1 MGRRRRVPGTI
12 ERRGDTHRVR
22 LRIGGKRYVYTVK
35 TTDRRVADEF
45 AIKKDRELR
54 GQAERRTAGLVTGM
68 CLSALLKEYETN
80 VMPALAEGT
89 QAAYKDS
96 LKLLRRYFVEP
107 GEEEVFKDGDALP
120 AHRQDPAIDTVRAA
134 HVQAYMTW
142 RRTHRLDGETMAT
155 HNRTIQKDRAVL
167 HRIFNYA
174 DRLEYREGNPVGR
187 VQSPKPDERD
197 PVILTDA
204 QFEKLIEECAD
215 RPMLALYVLVLGET
229 GGRCKSEV
237 MWLQWDDVHLD
248 DGFLRIV
255 TGRNGHRTKGGKSRW
270 VPMTPRLV
278 AAFKQHFARYRFAAY
293 DGKGTPWVF
302 HHELSR
308 ARHVAGARIRSLH
321 RSFASAARR
330 AELPAGLH
338 QHDLRHRRVTTWLAD
353 GADVTKV
360 KEAVGHSDIRTTM
373 RYTHLAK
380 EHLRSLVDS
389 PRTAKNKAG

>member
-68 CLSALLKEYETN
+68 RLSALLKEYETN

-89 QAAYKDS
+89 QAAYSDS

-107 GEEEVFKDGDALP
+107 GEEEVFKDGEALP

-142 RRTHRLDGETMAT
+142 RRTHRLDGEATAT

-167 HRIFNYA
+167 HRIFDYA
-174 DRLEYREGNPVGR
+174 DRLEYRDGNPVGR
-187 VQSPKPDERD
+187 VEPPRADERD
-197 PVILTDA
+197 PVILSDVQYESLLT
-204 QFEKLIEECAD
+204 ECE
-215 RPMLALYVLVLGET
+215 RWPMLRLYALILGET
-229 GGRCKSEV
+229 GARCKSEV
-237 MWLQWDDVHLD
+237 MWLRWEDVHLD
-248 DGFLRIV
+248 DGFLSIV
-255 TGRNGHRTKGGKSRW
+255 TGRNGHRTKGGKTRW
-270 VPMTPRLV
+270 VPMTARLV
-278 AAFKQHFARYRFAAY
+278 AAMREHFARYRFAQY
-293 DGKGTPWVF
+293 GGQPTPWVF
-302 HHELSR
+302 HHEISR
-308 ARHVAGARIRSLH
+308 ARHESGKRIRSLH
-321 RSFASAARR
+321 RSFASAALR
-330 AELPAGLH
+330 AKLPEGLH

-389 PRTAKNKAG
+389 PRATKNKAG